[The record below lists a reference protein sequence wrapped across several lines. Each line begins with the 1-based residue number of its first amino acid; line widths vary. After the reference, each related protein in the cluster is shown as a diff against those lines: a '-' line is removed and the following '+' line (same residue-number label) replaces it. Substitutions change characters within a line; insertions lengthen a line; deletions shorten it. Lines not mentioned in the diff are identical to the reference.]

1 MVIVPTVR
9 LPIVELLVLGSLL
22 VDPALSVG
30 DASLPVPLVYDLVL
44 DLLPPDL
51 VLERAL
57 SCCLHQDVF
66 VDDYDVLIST
76 DIYLERMILILVIHA
91 HHQEAY

>member
-1 MVIVPTVR
+1 MLIIIIVDSSICTCGGDCTVVR

-44 DLLPPDL
+44 DLLPNDL

-57 SCCLHQDVF
+57 ELDV
-66 VDDYDVLIST
+66 
-76 DIYLERMILILVIHA
+76 A
-91 HHQEAY
+91 EAASSFPAFCSGS

>member
-1 MVIVPTVR
+1 M
-9 LPIVELLVLGSLL
+9 LGSLL

-51 VLERAL
+51 VLEHAL
-57 SCCLHQDVF
+57 ELDV
-66 VDDYDVLIST
+66 
-76 DIYLERMILILVIHA
+76 A
-91 HHQEAY
+91 EAASSFPGFCSVSWCPWW